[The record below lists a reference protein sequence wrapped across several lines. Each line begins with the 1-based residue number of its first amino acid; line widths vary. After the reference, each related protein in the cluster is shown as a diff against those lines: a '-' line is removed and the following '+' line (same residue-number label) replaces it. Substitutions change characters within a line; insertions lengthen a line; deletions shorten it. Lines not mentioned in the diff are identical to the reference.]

1 MTPDSFEDKVEN
13 LLNPGSV
20 FSRLQREINNLLK
33 TSNWQKEEVDH
44 KIQELAQNV
53 KTDNERGRY
62 QKLYQ
67 EVQNR
72 YLQRAREKI
81 REAEKISGD
90 VKFFDAQAI
99 NRLLDEALKWSKDI
113 DKEVEELRRL
123 VGEHNNLL
131 QMRETFKR
139 TKEKCESLWA
149 KATTLADE
157 GATGSTILDA
167 VYSPAQNL
175 AAEALVRFP
184 ESLDLLALRDRAQQ
198 EYNDA
203 RRKYQILTTADAT
216 GSYKS
221 EWEFL
226 RKKKNQDENLP
237 LVDAQGRPLGV
248 FTVGEAIHKLEELA
262 EEYAHNKSHEYL
274 AEARHLLEQL
284 HNPEAA
290 KVELLKY
297 ETLWMLHPDDESLFE
312 KEIKTKIDPAIKS
325 LQDAR
330 AMLHEAELIS
340 DPQRAWTKTEEAAK
354 VFPYVNGLDQV
365 RLNLA
370 DRFLNRAENAIKDGQ
385 DLLERYKNDSDN
397 NLLLDE
403 AQRNLETALIFARQ
417 INDYGVGKEGWQ
429 QANERSSKMLGAEKK
444 IRQNILDERNL
455 AVSLLTE
462 SERIVQ
468 LIGSKP
474 EQAAKSWS
482 ELVKKH
488 SIATLERF
496 SATRDL
502 RMRIDLLKNAD
513 EILKRLDDAFNSKDE
528 TRLNN
533 ALQECSKAL
542 DTSSDN
548 DALKKRLQ
556 EREGK
561 LRGRLHYLQ
570 GLSALK
576 NKNGDEALV
585 EFEQLLV
592 IPNHPDAVDAK
603 SRSEEIK
610 QEQKNSRKVESEIA
624 DAKAKLKY
632 NPRGAY
638 EKLEKLSA
646 STIIRG
652 NEISDLLED
661 AREKWKNKLLA
672 DIKTVLS
679 TQPLNVKKL
688 YDIATE
694 ILKELPEPRPV
705 DEANNALAVASEHQ
719 ARLKSRQLRW
729 AEAYKAWQEAL
740 KYDSSNEE
748 YMKELQNARFEQLYS
763 DFDRTRDPAQAKQ
776 IIETLAAEMP
786 NDVRRWELEA
796 RYYFQLARNTDRTPA
811 ERLVSYDEAKIAL
824 RMVREGISR
833 LSDSDTKS
841 HYESRL
847 DRLAGGNDEETLLR
861 RQADLE
867 RRVSSDRSLADLVKA
882 VNEAKDFVEKPP
894 LESRASMQDWW
905 DSLRQSVV
913 AKLVRDYDALG
924 DGADDLWKRFEIRC
938 KIVNLEPNHQL
949 ARNLIQSIP
958 NDINDVTNKIDRE
971 VRDYLAANV
980 IENSKDP
987 MRIIERQR
995 DNIFTLLSK
1004 SNILYDTLMRL
1015 SDAIGQNRAETLR
1028 SEISEKMVELQ
1039 RWLGDIEDLR
1049 RMVLQL
1055 HAHGQIARQTNN
1067 WVDFQNTVD
1076 LLVNKGFGGHKSVR
1090 ILVEQKD
1097 SVSEERNRLFALQS
1111 QVVKVAQDPSGEHF
1125 QDVIDLLAQ
1134 LKSEDQQDQY
1144 GFQTTLT
1151 ITDSFTNKPVKSS
1164 ARIWRWAEKCRDQ
1177 ISDTIEWLGEVGLQ
1191 RLSSENLTSIYS
1203 LTDTQTMMAW
1213 DKESLDKAKP
1223 IIRTI
1228 ADKGYFDDALRCLR
1242 FIEQEKNALLEKSK
1256 SRNIQYLLQDILRL
1270 AEKRYPLQETVKKI
1284 STPPVNMDQALSLP
1298 VKAILQSLQSEAK
1311 ELQFQSDILNTMSS
1325 DIIKRRNQWKDAQSE
1340 YEQALHQLKIA
1351 KQPRAYILPADSAKV
1366 QSAELRLQ
1374 KAILTCREIASN
1386 HHYLD
1391 GIGESQ

>member
-1 MTPDSFEDKVEN
+1 MTPESLENTVEEF
-13 LLNPGSV
+13 LNPGSL
-20 FSRLQREINNLLK
+20 FTKLQREIAELIK
-33 TSNWQKEEVDH
+33 SPNWRKEEVDL
-44 KIQELAQNV
+44 KIKELSRRV
-53 KTDNERGRY
+53 STDGQRSRY
-62 QKLYQ
+62 QRLNQ
-67 EVQNR
+67 EVQSR
-72 YLQRAREKI
+72 YRQRAREKI
-81 REAEKISGD
+81 SEAENLAAD
-90 VKFFDAQAI
+90 VKSFDLQVV
-99 NRLLDEALKWSKDI
+99 NRLLDEALKWSVDVSREAE
-113 DKEVEELRRL
+113 DLRRL
-123 VGEHNNLL
+123 VGERNRML
-131 QMRETFKR
+131 QVREVFKQ
-139 TKEKCESLWA
+139 TKEKCEALWV
-149 KATTLADE
+149 KATGLAIE
-157 GATGSTILDA
+157 GATGLTILDS
-167 VYSPAQNL
+167 VYVPAQNL
-175 AAEALVRFP
+175 AAEALARYP
-184 ESLDLLALRDRAQQ
+184 ESLDLLALKDHAQQ

-216 GSYKS
+216 GSYKT

-226 RKKKNQDENLP
+226 RKKKNQDEKLP
-237 LVDAQGRPLGV
+237 LADAQGRPLGV
-248 FTVGEAIHKLEELA
+248 FTVREAILELEKLA

-274 AEARHLLEQL
+274 AEARHFLEQL
-284 HNPEAA
+284 NNPEAA
-290 KVELLKY
+290 KAELLKY
-297 ETLWMLHPDDESLFE
+297 ETLWMLHPEDKGLLE
-312 KEIKTKIDPAIKS
+312 KEIKTKIDPEIKS
-325 LQDAR
+325 LQEAR
-330 AMLHEAELIS
+330 AMLREAELIS
-340 DPQRAWTKTEEAAK
+340 DPQRAWIKTEEAAR
-354 VFPYVNGLDQV
+354 VFPYVNGLDHV

-385 DLLERYKNDSDN
+385 DLLERYKKDSDN

-403 AQRNLETALIFARQ
+403 AQGNLEAALTFARQ
-417 INDYGVGKEGWQ
+417 VNDYGVGKDGWQ
-429 QANERSSKMLGAEKK
+429 QANERSSKMLDAEKK

-455 AVSLLTE
+455 AVSLYAE
-462 SERIVQ
+462 SERINQ

-488 SIATLERF
+488 SIANLERF
-496 SATRDL
+496 TATRDL

-513 EILKRLDDAFNSKDE
+513 EILKRLDDAFNSKNE

-548 DALKKRLQ
+548 EALKKRLQ

-570 GLSALK
+570 GLAALK

-652 NEISDLLED
+652 DEISDLLED
-661 AREKWKNKLLA
+661 AREKWKNKLLT

-679 TQPLNVKKL
+679 SSSLNIKKL
-688 YDIATE
+688 RDLATE

-705 DEANNALAVASEHQ
+705 DEANHALAVASEQ
-719 ARLKSRQLRW
+719 DARLKSRQLHW

-824 RMVREGISR
+824 RMAREGISR

-841 HYESRL
+841 HYDSRL
-847 DRLAGGNDEETLLR
+847 DWLAGGNAEETLLR

-882 VNEAKDFVEKPP
+882 VNEAKDFVEKSP
-894 LESRASMQDWW
+894 LESRASIQDWW
-905 DSLRQSVV
+905 DALRQSVV
-913 AKLVRDYDALG
+913 AKLVRDDHALG

-938 KIVNLEPNHQL
+938 KVVNLEPNHQI

-995 DNIFTLLSK
+995 ENVFTLLSK
-1004 SNILYDTLMRL
+1004 SNMLYDTLARL

-1076 LLVNKGFGGHKSVR
+1076 LIANKGFGAHKAVR

-1125 QDVIDLLAQ
+1125 QDVIDLLTQ

-1177 ISDTIEWLGEVGLQ
+1177 ISGTIEWLGEVGLQ
-1191 RLSSENLTSIYS
+1191 RLSPENLTSIYS
-1203 LTDTQTMMAW
+1203 LTDTQTMTAW
-1213 DKESLDKAKP
+1213 DRETLDKAKP

-1242 FIEQEKNALLEKSK
+1242 FIEKEKNALLEKSK
-1256 SRNIQYLLQDILRL
+1256 SRNIQHLLQDILRL
-1270 AEKRYPLQETVKKI
+1270 AEKKYPLRETVEKI
-1284 STPPVNMDQALSLP
+1284 SNPPLNMDQSLSLP
-1298 VKAILQSLQSEAK
+1298 VKAILQSVQAEVRELQS
-1311 ELQFQSDILNTMSS
+1311 QLNTLSAMSS
-1325 DIIKRRNQWKDAQSE
+1325 DIIKRRNQWRDAQSE

-1351 KQPRAYILPADSAKV
+1351 RQPRAYILPADSAKV

-1374 KAILTCREIASN
+1374 KAILTCRAIALN

-1391 GIGESQ
+1391 GTSETQ

>member
-1 MTPDSFEDKVEN
+1 MTLDSFEDNVEN
-13 LLNPGSV
+13 SLNHGSL
-20 FSRLQREINNLLK
+20 FNRLQRVIVDLLN
-33 TSNWQKEEVDH
+33 TPNWRKEEVDR
-44 KIQELAQNV
+44 KVQELGQSV
-53 KTDNERGRY
+53 KTHSERGRY
-62 QKLYQ
+62 QKLHQ

-81 REAEKISGD
+81 RDAKKLASDEQS
-90 VKFFDAQAI
+90 FDAQAI
-99 NRLLDEALKWSKDI
+99 NRLLDEALKWSNDVN
-113 DKEVEELRRL
+113 KEAEDLRRL
-123 VGEHNNLL
+123 VGEHNSLL
-131 QMRETFKR
+131 QMRDTFKH

-149 KATTLADE
+149 KASTMAIE
-157 GATGSTILDA
+157 GATGSTILEA
-167 VYSPAQNL
+167 VYSPAQDL
-175 AAEALVRFP
+175 ATEVLARFP
-184 ESLDLLALRDRAQQ
+184 DSLDLLALKDRAQQ

-226 RKKKNQDENLP
+226 RKRKDQDEKLP
-237 LVDAQGRPLGV
+237 LADAQGKSLGV
-248 FTVGEAIHKLEELA
+248 FTVREAIHELEKLG
-262 EEYAHNKSHEYL
+262 EEYAHNKSQKYL
-274 AEARHLLEQL
+274 VEARRLLEQL

-297 ETLWMLHPDDESLFE
+297 ETLWMLHPEDKRLLE
-312 KEIKTKIDPAIKS
+312 KEVIAKIDPEIKR

-330 AMLHEAELIS
+330 TVLHEAELMS
-340 DPQRAWTKTEEAAK
+340 DPQQAWTKTEEAAK
-354 VFPYVNGLDQV
+354 VYPYVNGLDQV

-385 DLLERYKNDSDN
+385 DLLERYKKDSDN
-397 NLLLDE
+397 KPLLDE
-403 AQRNLETALIFARQ
+403 ARKNLETALAFARQ
-417 INDYGVGKEGWQ
+417 INDYGAGKEDW
-429 QANERSSKMLGAEKK
+429 ERVNKDSGKLLDAEKK
-444 IRQNILDERNL
+444 TRQNILDEHNL
-455 AVSLLTE
+455 AVSLLAE
-462 SERIVQ
+462 SERINQ

-474 EQAAKSWS
+474 EQAAKSWN

-488 SIATLERF
+488 SIATMERF
-496 SATRDL
+496 TATRDL
-502 RMRIDLLKNAD
+502 RLRIDLLKNAD
-513 EILKRLDDAFNSKDE
+513 EVLKRLDDAFNSRNE

-533 ALQECSKAL
+533 ALQECAKAL

-548 DALKKRLQ
+548 EALKKRLQ

-561 LRGRLHYLQ
+561 LRGRVHYLQ
-570 GLSALK
+570 GLAALK

-652 NEISDLLED
+652 DEISDLLEE

-679 TQPLNVKKL
+679 SSSLNIKKL
-688 YDIATE
+688 RDLATE

-705 DEANNALAVASEHQ
+705 DEANHALAVASEQ
-719 ARLKSRQLRW
+719 DARLKSRQLHW

-748 YMKELQNARFEQLYS
+748 YMKELQNARFEQLRS
-763 DFDRTRDPAQAKQ
+763 DFDRTRDSAQAQ
-776 IIETLAAEMP
+776 MIIETLAAEMP

-796 RYYFQLARNTDRTPA
+796 RYYFQLARDTDRTPA
-811 ERLVSYDEAKIAL
+811 ERLVSYDEARIAL
-824 RMVREGISR
+824 RMAREGVSR
-833 LSDSDTKS
+833 LSESDIKS

-847 DRLAGGNDEETLLR
+847 DQLSGGNAEETLLR

-867 RRVSSDRSLADLVKA
+867 RRVSSNSSLADLVKA
-882 VNEAKDFVEKPP
+882 VNEAKDFVEKSP

-913 AKLVRDYDALG
+913 AKLVRDDQELG
-924 DGADDLWKRFEIRC
+924 DGVDDAWKRFEIRC
-938 KIVNLEPNHQL
+938 KVVNLEPSHQV

-980 IENSKDP
+980 IENSKDS

-995 DNIFTLLSK
+995 ENVFTLLTK
-1004 SNILYDTLMRL
+1004 SNMLYDTLARL

-1039 RWLGDIEDLR
+1039 RWLSDIEDLR

-1076 LLVNKGFGGHKSVR
+1076 LIANKGFGAHKSVR
-1090 ILVEQKD
+1090 IMVEQKD
-1097 SVSEERNRLFALQS
+1097 SVFEERNRLLVLQS
-1111 QVVKVAQDPSGEHF
+1111 QVVKAAQHPSGEHF
-1125 QDVIDLLAQ
+1125 QDVIDLLTQ
-1134 LKSEDQQDQY
+1134 FKSEDPQDQY
-1144 GFQTTLT
+1144 GFQTALT
-1151 ITDSFTNKPVKSS
+1151 IMDPFTNKPVKSS
-1164 ARIWRWAEKCRDQ
+1164 ARILRWSEKCREQ
-1177 ISDTIEWLGEVGLQ
+1177 INVILNWLAEVGLQ
-1191 RLSSENLTSIYS
+1191 RLAPENLSINYN
-1203 LTDTQTMMAW
+1203 LKNVQNTLAW
-1213 DKESLDKAKP
+1213 EKDALDKAKS
-1223 IIRTI
+1223 IILTM
-1228 ADKGYFDDALRCLR
+1228 AEKGFFDASLSSLEL
-1242 FIEQEKNALLEKSK
+1242 IEQGKKNLQKK
-1256 SRNIQYLLQDILRL
+1256 PSRNVNHLMDILRL
-1270 AEKRYPLQETVKKI
+1270 ADKKQPLRDLVEKI
-1284 STPPVNMDQALSLP
+1284 SSPPVNIEQSLSLP
-1298 VKAILQSLQSEAK
+1298 VNIILQSVQSEAK
-1311 ELQFQSDILNTMSS
+1311 DLQSQLDNLSALYSDILE
-1325 DIIKRRNQWKDAQSE
+1325 KRNQWPDAQSE
-1340 YEQALHQLKIA
+1340 YEQSLHQLKIA
-1351 KQPRAYILPADSAKV
+1351 RQPRAYILPADSEKV
-1366 QSAELRLQ
+1366 RSAELRLQ
-1374 KAILTCREIASN
+1374 KAILACKAIAPN
-1386 HHYLD
+1386 HHILE
-1391 GIGESQ
+1391 GVN